1 MPQPAAVAPAAA
13 GELAAAARASH
24 WFIPPGGGGVGGRPG
39 VSHSSGAAGGIA
51 QQAEARLVSA
61 ARPSEAAMGGGMD
74 THLPYLFNPAM
85 LLPNIPDTVGG
96 GAPGPGNCGGG
107 ARLAGPGGGVAREG
121 MRIDAHGGGSGGAS
135 SPQLTVDVISPTKEP
150 SDAATRQFNDKPIE
164 EVLDS
169 ITRACENAEDSVDGM
184 ADFLFVGAPEA
195 ATPVSEPITL
205 APPPAAP
212 PPVAAPLPPVT
223 IPTPLGDA
231 RPTQPLKR
239 SRPLGQ
245 EEALYGY
252 PSSNNPQRPVSMAQ
266 AADPYMLPKGG
277 RDVGGTQYPVMRD
290 QSRMGA
296 GMIGG
301 QTDNLR
307 ELRWSI
313 MQQVSSLLDMSDA
326 SQLQALHKSLHAQIV
341 ARQMIAR
348 IHA

>member
-1 MPQPAAVAPAAA
+1 
-13 GELAAAARASH
+13 
-24 WFIPPGGGGVGGRPG
+24 
-39 VSHSSGAAGGIA
+39 
-51 QQAEARLVSA
+51 
-61 ARPSEAAMGGGMD
+61 
-74 THLPYLFNPAM
+74 M
-85 LLPNIPDTVGG
+85 LLPNIPDGVGG

-107 ARLAGPGGGVAREG
+107 GRLAGPGGGVAREG

-135 SPQLTVDVISPTKEP
+135 SPQLTVDVISPPKEP

-195 ATPVSEPITL
+195 AIPVSEPITL
-205 APPPAAP
+205 APPPA
-212 PPVAAPLPPVT
+212 AAPLPPVT

-231 RPTQPLKR
+231 RPIQPLKR
-239 SRPLGQ
+239 SRPSGQ

-252 PSSNNPQRPVSMAQ
+252 PSSNNPQRPMTMAQ
-266 AADPYMLPKGG
+266 SADPYMLPKDG
-277 RDVGGTQYPVMRD
+277 RDVMRD

-296 GMIGG
+296 SMTGG